1 MFKPEDITEDMIFGN
16 DVVIGVDNN
25 DGAEVATNAEN

>member
-16 DVVIGVDNN
+16 DIVTGG
-25 DGAEVATNAEN
+25 DGAESGTNADE